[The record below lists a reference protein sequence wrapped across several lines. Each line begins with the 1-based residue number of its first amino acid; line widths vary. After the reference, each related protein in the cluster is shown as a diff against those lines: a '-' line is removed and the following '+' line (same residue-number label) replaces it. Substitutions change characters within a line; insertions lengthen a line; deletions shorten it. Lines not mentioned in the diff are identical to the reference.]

1 MVPEIEVPCNYY
13 SVALLGN
20 FLHTFYLLFANIL
33 VSIKAFI
40 MHATHNNIL
49 GLSLKELCEEHT
61 PTHETGGK
69 GNFVKIALVL
79 GQYESI
85 IPTHRDHSR
94 VVITNPAFLRQRV

>member
-1 MVPEIEVPCNYY
+1 MVAEIEVPCNYY
-13 SVALLGN
+13 SVALFGKL
-20 FLHTFYLLFANIL
+20 LHIFYLLFANIL
-33 VSIKAFI
+33 VPIKAFI

-49 GLSLKELCEEHT
+49 ALRLKELCEEHT
-61 PTHETGGK
+61 PAHETGGE

-94 VVITNPAFLRQRV
+94 VIITNPPFLWQRV